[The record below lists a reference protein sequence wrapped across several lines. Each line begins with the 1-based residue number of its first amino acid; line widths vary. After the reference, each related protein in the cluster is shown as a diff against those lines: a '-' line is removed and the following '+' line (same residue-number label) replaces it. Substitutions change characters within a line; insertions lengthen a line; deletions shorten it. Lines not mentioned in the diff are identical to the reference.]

1 MAGDVLAGTTAS
13 HILLVMRSSTQLS
26 LIFKSSAFYWMYYQR
41 DLVKK
46 TKAHVIIR
54 LFRFFFAS
62 AFCSSAGATVV
73 GVGGQD
79 PLLGQVYQPRPL
91 PSLPLPAPIIADEA
105 PDADIGRSL
114 CEQAWPEGSTFTLTA
129 LMRALL
135 SSAAITSSSC
145 RMRAE

>member
-26 LIFKSSAFYWMYYQR
+26 LIFKSSAFYWTYYQR
-41 DLVKK
+41 GLVKK

-79 PLLGQVYQPRPL
+79 PLLGQVYQPCPL